1 MAKKKLPSARIEPTD
16 DRGYPPYSGELAT
29 PIEPLEAPP
38 RGLTEEEKDVF
49 SELAH
54 ADQFSSIS
62 RKLFLL
68 LDYYGIDSDDPLRKD
83 KLIFALMRHH
93 VPGMGVGAPTGG
105 APTGKGRPKKWTD
118 EQGRAL
124 FVCVK
129 YLIASGMS
137 KADALRFL
145 CEEGFF
151 GGSSAEALRKKLE
164 ATANDAALIETQ
176 DIIDKNFP
184 SPADKATA
192 WGKLVDLFLSEAGI
206 KSP

>member
-16 DRGYPPYSGELAT
+16 DRGYPPYSGELAK

-68 LDYYGIDSDDPLRKD
+68 LDYYGIDPNDSLRKD

-93 VPGMGVGAPTGG
+93 VPGMRVG

-124 FVCVK
+124 YVCVK
-129 YLIASGMS
+129 YLMASGMS

-145 CEEGFF
+145 CEDGSF

-164 ATANDAALIETQ
+164 AIANDAALIETQ
-176 DIIDKNFP
+176 DMVDKHFP
-184 SPADKATA
+184 SPADQATA
-192 WGKLVDLFLSEAGI
+192 WGRLVDLFLSEAGI
-206 KSP
+206 NSN